1 MSAGELGRSRGLDQ
15 LGFFGKVTAHPADDA
30 FWQGQ
35 ALDKLLAARGPLT
48 VPTMLVHSLWDQE
61 DIYGN
66 IAVWHALA
74 PHDPNHMLHLTIGP
88 WFHHQERL
96 DGSAI
101 GAIRFGTDTAA
112 WWRDN
117 VLTPF
122 LLHALTDDHAT
133 AATPTVTAY
142 ETGTDR
148 WQRLGAW
155 PACDDGPGCR
165 IAPTP
170 LYLAPGHA
178 LALARP
184 APSDA
189 AVSYLADPAHPVP
202 FIPRPVHLGGA
213 AGETDWQ
220 HWLVSDQ
227 RTVSDRPDVLSF
239 ETPPLDHAVHI
250 AGQPVADID
259 ETTTGT
265 DADVVVKVIDVYPD
279 ENGRDPELGGYQL
292 MISADILRGRYRDGG
307 DPADAGAGQPADPL
321 PLHPAD
327 DEPRVP
333 ARSPRHG
340 AGAVELVPAL
350 RPQPADLGRQH
361 LLGCARRLPGRDRE
375 RRDRRHQHDHAPGR
389 AVRSGGKSTRPA
401 RGQRPD
407 EEPMTAPPRS
417 LAGLLGAIGLIGS
430 SVAASSAAAA
440 PDVATSYP
448 MSADLWTMEPAIV
461 SMGGETGAATFARY
475 EGMPTGTMTLNGG
488 VAASRTARS
497 AAGSIDFDIKP
508 LGYDDAGV
516 VFHREGSA
524 EGEFVYLRADPDC
537 PAADDCIQYAPI
549 THTMMGWNVY
559 PNDQG
564 PAPISPTGWNHVHI
578 EVAAQGMRVYVNH
591 AAEPSLVVP
600 TLWGSRHDGGPRV
613 QGTGGLRQPRRRSS
627 RRRRPAGRSGRLG
640 RGRDDHG
647 MARRAAHGIRPPRQ
661 PSWPGTRRPATS
673 GARSGSSRPASSI
686 SAARSASRAR
696 RRPRWPGSG
705 PTSPP
710 THRCAGPCR
719 WASPRR
725 CGCS

>member
-1 MSAGELGRSRGLDQ
+1 MTALTRALALLALLAPAAHAAPDPLASEIPAHFTPVTTSFDYVERDIMIPMRDGVRLSTVILIPRGARDAPMLLTRTPYGAAERVSEHPSAHLATVLGDGDVADRLVLEHHFIRVLQDIRGKHGSEGGYVMTRPLAGPLNGSGVDESTDAYDTIDWLSKHVPESNGRVGILGISYDGFTSLMALIHPHPALRAAVPINAMVDGWTGDDWFHNGAFRTGAWGYVYEQEADRGSTERWWSDAYDEYADDLRLVSAGELGRSRGLDQ

-148 WQRLGAW
+148 WQRLDAW

-239 ETPPLDHAVHI
+239 ETAPLDHPVHI

-279 ENGRDPELGGYQL
+279 ENGRDPALGGYQL

-307 DPADAGAGQPADPL
+307 DRPTP
-321 PLHPAD
+321 
-327 DEPRVP
+327 VP
-333 ARSPRHG
+333 AN
-340 AGAVELVPAL
+340 
-350 RPQPADLGRQH
+350 RPTRYRFTLPTTNH
-361 LLGCARRLPGRDRE
+361 VFLPGHRVMVQLQSSWFPLYDRNPQTWV
-375 RRDRRHQHDHAPGR
+375 DN
-389 AVRSGGKSTRPA
+389 
-401 RGQRPD
+401 
-407 EEPMTAPPRS
+407 
-417 LAGLLGAIGLIGS
+417 IFW
-430 SVAASSAAAA
+430 AA
-440 PDVATSYP
+440 PDAYRAETVSVATDGTSTITLP
-448 MSADLWTMEPAIV
+448 V
-461 SMGGETGAATFARY
+461 AR
-475 EGMPTGTMTLNGG
+475 
-488 VAASRTARS
+488 
-497 AAGSIDFDIKP
+497 
-508 LGYDDAGV
+508 
-516 VFHREGSA
+516 
-524 EGEFVYLRADPDC
+524 
-537 PAADDCIQYAPI
+537 
-549 THTMMGWNVY
+549 
-559 PNDQG
+559 
-564 PAPISPTGWNHVHI
+564 
-578 EVAAQGMRVYVNH
+578 
-591 AAEPSLVVP
+591 
-600 TLWGSRHDGGPRV
+600 
-613 QGTGGLRQPRRRSS
+613 
-627 RRRRPAGRSGRLG
+627 
-640 RGRDDHG
+640 
-647 MARRAAHGIRPPRQ
+647 
-661 PSWPGTRRPATS
+661 
-673 GARSGSSRPASSI
+673 
-686 SAARSASRAR
+686 
-696 RRPRWPGSG
+696 
-705 PTSPP
+705 
-710 THRCAGPCR
+710 
-719 WASPRR
+719 
-725 CGCS
+725 